1 MNSSTTPLLLTL
13 WLGANL
19 IGPISSMAT
28 AASPSPA
35 HIPLTVDAADVPRPA
50 LRYSLFHDVFDQV
63 PGNAAVAYARAT
75 RLMIQ
80 NPEWNEHANQIA
92 QWLSLPPDQFPV
104 QEATALLAQ
113 HRVALDQVMKATLH
127 EYCDW
132 EIPIRREG
140 SAALLPHL
148 SELRSAARLLALDIR
163 LSIRE
168 GRLDDAIERL
178 RAGLTM
184 ARHVGND
191 TLLISGLVGAAIT
204 HQMIET
210 IEEFIQQPGAPN
222 LYWALTDLPP
232 ASLNIWRATLW
243 ERSFL
248 YVHLPVLREIGQRPI
263 TAADLQKA
271 LVQFHNLGGSTPSFD
286 QSADDKAAIS
296 IAALGWVTYPV
307 ARRGLARQGM
317 TEEQLDNLGAAEI
330 LVRFVGDGYRRQR
343 DDLFKWFAVPYPQA
357 RVGLAQAHADF
368 EQAVVSDPIE
378 NMLARMLL
386 PAIGRA
392 ADRFAEVDR
401 QFAVLR
407 CIEALRFHAAQHDQQ
422 LPASL
427 DAIESLPIPPDPMTG
442 LPFQY
447 RLEGP
452 TAILQGPPV
461 PGEPVRKP
469 TIYEITIRP

>member
-1 MNSSTTPLLLTL
+1 MNLHTTPLLLAL
-13 WLGANL
+13 WVGAH
-19 IGPISSMAT
+19 ITGAIPFSAT
-28 AASPSPA
+28 AASPSA
-35 HIPLTVDAADVPRPA
+35 VHVPLNVDAADVPRPA

-80 NPEWNEHANQIA
+80 NPEWNEHANQRV
-92 QWLSLPPDQFPV
+92 QWLNLPLDQIPV
-104 QEATALLAQ
+104 QEAAALLAQ
-113 HRVALDQVMKATLH
+113 YRQALDQVMNATLH
-127 EYCDW
+127 EHCDW
-132 EIPIRREG
+132 QIPIRREG

-148 SELRSAARLLALDIR
+148 GEMRSAARLLALDIR

-184 ARHVGND
+184 ARHVGD
-191 TLLISGLVGAAIT
+191 DLLISGLVGAAIT
-204 HQMIET
+204 QQMIAT
-210 IEEFIQQPGAPN
+210 IEDFIQQPGAPN
-222 LYWALTDLPP
+222 LYWALSDLPP

-263 TAADLQKA
+263 TAADLQQA
-271 LVQFHNLGGSTPSFD
+271 LVQYRNLGESTPSVD
-286 QSADDKAAIS
+286 PVADDKAALS

-317 TEEQLDNLGAAEI
+317 TAEQLDNLSAAEV
-330 LVRFVGDGYRRQR
+330 LVRYVGDGYRRQR

-357 RVGLAQAHADF
+357 REGLAQAHADF
-368 EQAVVSDPIE
+368 EQAIVRDPIE
-378 NMLARMLL
+378 NMLARIFL

-401 QFAVLR
+401 QFAALR
-407 CIEALRFHAAQHDQQ
+407 CIEAIRFHAAQDDQR

-427 DAIESLPIPPDPMTG
+427 DAIQTLPIPPDPMTG
-442 LPFQY
+442 LPFLY

-452 TAILQGPPV
+452 AAILQAPPV
-461 PGEPVRKP
+461 PGELDRKP
-469 TIYEITIRP
+469 KIYEITIRS